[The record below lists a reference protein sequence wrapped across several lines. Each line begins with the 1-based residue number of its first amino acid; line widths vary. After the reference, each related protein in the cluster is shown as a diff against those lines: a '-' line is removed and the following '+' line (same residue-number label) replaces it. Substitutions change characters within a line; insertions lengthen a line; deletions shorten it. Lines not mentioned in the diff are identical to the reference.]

1 MRHASSLVGFD
12 AFRHGIKS
20 PLRFTMA
27 FQPIVDVEAS
37 RVFAYEA
44 LVRGP
49 EGQSAASILDQVTDA
64 NRYNFDQLCRIRAI
78 TLASRLRVARTGAR
92 LSMNFMPGSVCST
105 ASCIQLTLKTA
116 SECGIAPDRLIFEI
130 TEAEKVRDPAYLRKI
145 VSEYRRYGFQVAL
158 DDFGAGYCGLN
169 LLADLPTDIV
179 KLDMNLT
186 RDLNRR
192 PKALA
197 IVRQM
202 VELAHTLGISIIAEG
217 IENLQEYDALRTC
230 GIHLMQGYLFA
241 KPALEALPPFS
252 LPEDR
257 RMASKHRHPKIH
269 AFRSVS

>member
-1 MRHASSLVGFD
+1 
-12 AFRHGIKS
+12 
-20 PLRFTMA
+20 MA

-49 EGQSAASILDQVTDA
+49 EGQSAACILDQVTPE
-64 NRYNFDQLCRIRAI
+64 NRYSFDQQCRVRAI
-78 TLASRLRVARTGAR
+78 TLASQLQLTRTGAR
-92 LSMNFMPGSVCST
+92 LSINFIPGAVCSSG
-105 ASCIQLTLKTA
+105 SCIQFTLKTA
-116 SECGIAPDRLIFEI
+116 RECGIAPDRLIFEI
-130 TEAEKVRDPAYLRKI
+130 TEAEKVRDPAHLRKI

-169 LLADLPTDIV
+169 LLADLPTDIL

-192 PKALA
+192 PKSLA

-202 VELAHTLGISIIAEG
+202 VELAHTLGIAIIAEG
-217 IENLQEYDALRTC
+217 VENLQEYDALRSC

-241 KPALEALPPFS
+241 KPTLEALPPFS

-257 RMASKHRHPKIH
+257 RVSKHRHPKVLPL
-269 AFRSVS
+269 RSVS